1 MEKELLK
8 YFNFYREKLLP
19 VIRSNTSVT
28 QKLYWY
34 HWLLTHT
41 KSVVF
46 RWIYYALSLKENPY
60 PVIFACAW
68 HDLAREE
75 DWDDLY
81 HWPNAVPIIT
91 EIMEKF
97 NDILTTEEKEM
108 VKYAIKNHTIGTIA
122 PDYVSAC
129 LRDADRTRLS
139 RECWYKEKFFNTEI
153 WKKIASW
160 SSEDFLK
167 FQNTILLKGTE

>member
-1 MEKELLK
+1 
-8 YFNFYREKLLP
+8 
-19 VIRSNTSVT
+19 
-28 QKLYWY
+28 
-34 HWLLTHT
+34 
-41 KSVVF
+41 
-46 RWIYYALSLKENPY
+46 
-60 PVIFACAW
+60 
-68 HDLAREE
+68 
-75 DWDDLY
+75 
-81 HWPNAVPIIT
+81 
-91 EIMEKF
+91 
-97 NDILTTEEKEM
+97 M

-167 FQNTILLKGTE
+167 FQNTILLKKNRIANN

>member
-1 MEKELLK
+1 MKKELLK

-19 VIRSNTSVT
+19 VIRKNTSVT

-41 KSVVF
+41 ESVVF

-68 HDLAREE
+68 HDLAREG

-81 HWPNAVPIIT
+81 HWPNAVAIIT

-153 WKKIASW
+153 WKKLHHEI
-160 SSEDFLK
+160 LK
-167 FQNTILLKGTE
+167 IF